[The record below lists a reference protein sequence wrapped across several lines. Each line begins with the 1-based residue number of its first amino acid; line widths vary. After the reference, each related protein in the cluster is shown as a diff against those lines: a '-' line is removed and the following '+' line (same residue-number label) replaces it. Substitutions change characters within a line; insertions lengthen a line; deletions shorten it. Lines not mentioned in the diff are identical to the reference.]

1 MSVGI
6 CIIMGM
12 KKTNEEIIEYLT
24 ADILD
29 LMNQQGEFDINDPFG
44 DYVMGV
50 IERSQSVLRMLGVPE
65 ELIPTNYGVDELD

>member
-6 CIIMGM
+6 CIIEAM

-50 IERSQSVLRMLGVPE
+50 IERSQSVLRMLGVPD
-65 ELIPTNYGVDELD
+65 ELIPTNYGVDELA

>member
-1 MSVGI
+1 MSEGI
-6 CIIMGM
+6 CIIEAM

-50 IERSQSVLRMLGVPE
+50 IERSQSVLRMLGVPD
-65 ELIPTNYGVDELD
+65 ELIPTNYGVDELA

>member
-65 ELIPTNYGVDELD
+65 ELIPTNYGVDELA

>member
-44 DYVMGV
+44 DYVMGI

>member
-1 MSVGI
+1 
-6 CIIMGM
+6 MGM

-50 IERSQSVLRMLGVPE
+50 IERSQSVLRMLGVPD
-65 ELIPTNYGVDELD
+65 ELIPTNYGVDELA

>member
-1 MSVGI
+1 MSVGV

-50 IERSQSVLRMLGVPE
+50 IERSQSVLRMLGVPD
-65 ELIPTNYGVDELD
+65 ELIPTNYGVDELA